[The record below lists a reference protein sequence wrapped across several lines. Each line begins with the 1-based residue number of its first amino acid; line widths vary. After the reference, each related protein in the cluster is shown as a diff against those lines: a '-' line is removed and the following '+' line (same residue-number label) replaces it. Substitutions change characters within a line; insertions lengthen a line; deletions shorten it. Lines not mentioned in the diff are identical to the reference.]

1 MVLVHLAKT
10 CRLRTGWGD
19 FLRSSGVRQ
28 DDDTHVGDVV
38 EIWAFRSPA
47 WPTGLG
53 LVLLHYTKK
62 EDAEFMASLEQAEEE
77 EDGIR
82 TSSDSDQEAQ
92 CIKDQ
97 QDDVD
102 EKNCSPLGQGQDGN
116 CSPLDREVV
125 CAAAILVSMK

>member
-19 FLRSSGVRQ
+19 FLRSSGLRQ

-102 EKNCSPLGQGQDGN
+102 EKNCSPLG
-116 CSPLDREVV
+116 REVV